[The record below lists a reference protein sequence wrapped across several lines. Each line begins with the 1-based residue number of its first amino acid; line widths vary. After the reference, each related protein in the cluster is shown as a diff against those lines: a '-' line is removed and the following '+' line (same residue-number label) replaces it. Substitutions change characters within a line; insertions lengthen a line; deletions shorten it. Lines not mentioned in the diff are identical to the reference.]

1 MLSFKVNELVTS
13 LCKKELVIKL
23 KEIFDYF
30 TNKGDYDI
38 FCEIIENYILDDYSR
53 ATNETV
59 KIICED
65 DEEVE
70 ITLFQFLINL
80 YFLEFNFMY
89 KIPIT
94 RDWMQDIDVNFLKD
108 YHKNLEKICQE
119 KIYPIIEKKK
129 INSEECFS
137 FILSHI
143 TERMEQLSELLST
156 ISSPTISIIDLIEF
170 CGRNKEFD
178 NLLNTTLDDTKSSA
192 QLEAQLKEDG
202 QKLFDIILKD
212 ENSCLFP
219 FVQSNCLS
227 VLQLTQMFIAVGPR
241 MSINNI
247 VLPHIM
253 KRSYLNGLQ
262 NVGDQI
268 AESELAAKALIYKK
282 KFVGVSGYMSR
293 ETNLAGLN
301 NRIDYK
307 MNDCGTKH
315 YINYEVKTPKH
326 LDLIISKNIIMNNGK
341 LKQVTKN
348 DTDLI
353 GTTVKLR
360 SICTCAHPV
369 KGLVCKACY
378 GNPPEFKSSYRI
390 GGATS
395 TEVENKLSNAVMA
408 VKHAA
413 GTKTK
418 EFDDE
423 VLLSIFT
430 NDENRLVLKRLEDPE
445 NTSIIF
451 DKEYIEDIID
461 RVRNDEYDDYDDYD
475 EEEEDDDDDD
485 EGSTRVVSK
494 MLVDLKIVTKKID
507 ANGDPYEDEYIVK
520 LDGSFLTLSED
531 MLSGNNLKAIDIPI
545 DSDVAELK
553 LSNIKPGTPIF
564 NIKYITAETSKY
576 LKELKNIIERSK
588 PNWYINDLDTPLNDF
603 ADLVIEAGLKNE
615 EMVFLEPIIY
625 ALTRDQNN
633 ILKHPDF
640 SKDNPE
646 FMVIN
651 LKTAIFKGDLL
662 SALVYQEVS
671 KTCKDID
678 SFEREGIGDGIHDSS
693 FKTTVRHDFSYMK
706 KALKKA
712 KFI

>member
-1 MLSFKVNELVTS
+1 
-13 LCKKELVIKL
+13 
-23 KEIFDYF
+23 
-30 TNKGDYDI
+30 
-38 FCEIIENYILDDYSR
+38 
-53 ATNETV
+53 
-59 KIICED
+59 
-65 DEEVE
+65 
-70 ITLFQFLINL
+70 
-80 YFLEFNFMY
+80 
-89 KIPIT
+89 
-94 RDWMQDIDVNFLKD
+94 
-108 YHKNLEKICQE
+108 
-119 KIYPIIEKKK
+119 
-129 INSEECFS
+129 
-137 FILSHI
+137 
-143 TERMEQLSELLST
+143 
-156 ISSPTISIIDLIEF
+156 
-170 CGRNKEFD
+170 
-178 NLLNTTLDDTKSSA
+178 
-192 QLEAQLKEDG
+192 
-202 QKLFDIILKD
+202 
-212 ENSCLFP
+212 
-219 FVQSNCLS
+219 
-227 VLQLTQMFIAVGPR
+227 MFIAVGPR

-307 MNDCGTKH
+307 INDCGTKH
-315 YINYEVKTPKH
+315 YINYEVKTQKH
-326 LDLIISKNIIMNNGK
+326 LELIISKNIIMNNGK
-341 LKQVTKN
+341 LKKVTKD

-475 EEEEDDDDDD
+475 DEEDDDDE
-485 EGSTRVVSK
+485 EGSTHVVSK

-553 LSNIKPGTPIF
+553 LSNIKPGTPVF
-564 NIKYITAETSKY
+564 NIKYITAETSRY

-588 PNWYINDLDTPLNDF
+588 PNWYFNDLDTPLNDF

-693 FKTTVRHDFSYMK
+693 FKTTVHHDFSYMK

-712 KFI
+712 KII

>member
-1 MLSFKVNELVTS
+1 MLSLKINGLVS
-13 LCKKELVIKL
+13 DLCNKKLVIDL
-23 KEIFDYF
+23 REIFQYF
-30 TNKGDYDI
+30 TTKRDYDI
-38 FCEIIENYILDDYSR
+38 FCEVIENYILDDYAR
-53 ATNETV
+53 ATDETI

-65 DEEVE
+65 DFEAT

-89 KIPIT
+89 KVPIT
-94 RDWMQDIDVNFLKD
+94 KDWMQDVDVDFLKN
-108 YHKNLEKICQE
+108 YHSNLEKLCQE
-119 KIYPIIEKKK
+119 KIYPIIEKRK
-129 INSEECFS
+129 IDSEECFS

-143 TERMEQLSELLST
+143 TERMEQLSELLAA

-170 CGRNKEFD
+170 CGRNKEFN
-178 NLLNTTLDDTKSSA
+178 NLLDTTLDDTKTSTM
-192 QLEAQLKEDG
+192 LEAQLKSDG
-202 QKLFDIILKD
+202 ERLFNIILQDK
-212 ENSCLFP
+212 NSCLFP
-219 FVQSNCLS
+219 FVQSDCLS
-227 VLQLTQMFIAVGPR
+227 TQQLTQMFIAVGPR

-282 KFVGVSGYMSR
+282 KYVGVSGYMSR

-301 NRIDYK
+301 TRIDYK
-307 MNDCGTKH
+307 MKDCGTKH
-315 YINYEVKTPKH
+315 YINYHVKTPKH
-326 LDLIISKNIIMNNGK
+326 LELIISKNIISDDGK
-341 LKQVTKN
+341 LKKVTKN
-348 DTDLI
+348 SKDLI

-360 SICTCAHPV
+360 SICTCAHPSI
-369 KGLVCKACY
+369 KGLVCKTCY

-408 VKHAA
+408 VKHSA

-423 VLLSIFT
+423 VLLSIFDDDD
-430 NDENRLVLKRLEDPE
+430 NKLVLKRLEAPE

-451 DKEYIEDIID
+451 EKEYIEDIAE
-461 RVRNDEYDDYDDYD
+461 RVRNASMDDFDDF
-475 EEEEDDDDDD
+475 DDDDD
-485 EGSTRVVSK
+485 EDGSSRVVSK
-494 MLVDLKIVTKKID
+494 MLVDLRVVTKKFD
-507 ANGDPYEDEYIVK
+507 ELGEPYEDEYLVK

-531 MLSGNNLKAIDIPI
+531 MLLGNNLKAIDIPI
-545 DSDVAELK
+545 DSDIAELK
-553 LSNIKPGTPIF
+553 LSNIKPGTPVF
-564 NIKYITAETSKY
+564 NIKYITAETSRY
-576 LKELKNIIERSK
+576 LKDLKNIIERSK

-625 ALTRDQNN
+625 ALTRRQDN
-633 ILKHPDF
+633 ILLRPDF
-640 SKDNPE
+640 SKENPD
-646 FMVIN
+646 FMLVN
-651 LKTAIFKGDLL
+651 LKSAIFKGDLL
-662 SALVYQEVS
+662 SALVYQEVT
-671 KTCKDID
+671 KTIKDVD
-678 SFEREGIGDGIHDSS
+678 SFERNYIGDGIHDSS
-693 FKTTVRHDFSYMK
+693 FRTSSVTDFNYMK

-712 KFI
+712 KMI

>member
-1 MLSFKVNELVTS
+1 
-13 LCKKELVIKL
+13 
-23 KEIFDYF
+23 
-30 TNKGDYDI
+30 
-38 FCEIIENYILDDYSR
+38 
-53 ATNETV
+53 
-59 KIICED
+59 
-65 DEEVE
+65 
-70 ITLFQFLINL
+70 
-80 YFLEFNFMY
+80 
-89 KIPIT
+89 
-94 RDWMQDIDVNFLKD
+94 MQDIDVEFLKN
-108 YHKNLEKICQE
+108 YHSNLEKMCQE
-119 KIYPIIEKKK
+119 KIYPVIEKKK

-143 TERMEQLSELLST
+143 TERMEQLSELLAT

-170 CGRNKEFD
+170 CGRNKEF
-178 NLLNTTLDDTKSSA
+178 NTLLDTTLDENKSSA

-202 QKLFDIILKD
+202 HRLFNIILKD
-212 ENSCLFP
+212 KNSCLFP
-219 FVQSNCLS
+219 FVQSDCLS
-227 VLQLTQMFIAVGPR
+227 ELQLTQMFIAVGPR

-282 KFVGVSGYMSR
+282 KYVGVSGYMSR

-315 YINYEVKTPKH
+315 YINYEVKSDKH
-326 LDLIISKNIIMNNGK
+326 LSLIISKNIILSNGK
-341 LKQVTKN
+341 LKKVTKD

-360 SICTCAHPV
+360 SICTCAHPQ
-369 KGLVCKACY
+369 KGFVCKACY
-378 GNPPEFKSSYRI
+378 GNPPDFKSSYKI

-423 VLLSIFT
+423 TLLKIF
-430 NDENRLVLKRLEDPE
+430 NIDENRLILKRLEDPE

-461 RVRNDEYDDYDDYD
+461 RVRNDEYDDYDYD
-475 EEEEDDDDDD
+475 EDDDDDEDD
-485 EGSTRVVSK
+485 EGPTRVVSK
-494 MLVDLKIVTKKID
+494 ILVDLKVVTKKLD
-507 ANGDPYEDEYIVK
+507 ENGETYEDEYLVK
-520 LDGSFLTLSED
+520 LDGSFLTLSEE

-553 LSNIKPGTPIF
+553 LSNIKPGTSVF
-564 NIKYITAETSKY
+564 NVKYITAETSRY

-603 ADLVIEAGLKNE
+603 ADLIIESGLKNE

-625 ALTRDQNN
+625 ALTRDQND
-633 ILKHPDF
+633 ILRHPDF
-640 SKDNPE
+640 SKDNPQ

-651 LKTAIFKGDLL
+651 LKAAIFKGDLL
-662 SALVYQEVS
+662 SAFAYQEIS
-671 KTCKDID
+671 KIIKDID
-678 SFEREGIGDGIHDSS
+678 SFERADIGDGINDSS
-693 FKTTVRHDFSYMK
+693 FKTTVKHDFTYMK

-712 KFI
+712 KII

>member
-1 MLSFKVNELVTS
+1 MLSLKVNELVED
-13 LCKKELVIKL
+13 LCKQHLVIKL
-23 KEIFDYF
+23 KDIFQYF
-30 TNKGDYDI
+30 SNKKDYDI

-53 ATNETV
+53 ATDEQV

-65 DEEVE
+65 DEEVT

-94 RDWMQDIDVNFLKD
+94 KDWMHDVDVNFLKN
-108 YHKNLEKICQE
+108 YHSNLEKMCQE

-129 INSEECFS
+129 IDSEECFS

-143 TERMEQLSELLST
+143 TERMEQLSELLAA

-170 CGRNKEFD
+170 CGRNKEFN
-178 NLLNTTLDDTKSSA
+178 NLLDTTLDDTKSSA

-212 ENSCLFP
+212 KNSCLFP
-219 FVQSNCLS
+219 FVQSDCLS
-227 VLQLTQMFIAVGPR
+227 ILQLTQMFIAVGPR

-341 LKQVTKN
+341 LKKVTKN

-360 SICTCAHPV
+360 SICTCAHPI
-369 KGLVCKACY
+369 KGFVCKACY
-378 GNPPEFKSSYRI
+378 GNPPEFKSSYKI

-475 EEEEDDDDDD
+475 DEEEDDDE

-494 MLVDLKIVTKKID
+494 MLVDLKVVTKKVD

-553 LSNIKPGTPIF
+553 LSNIKPGTPVF

-588 PNWYINDLDTPLNDF
+588 PNWYINDLDTPLNSF

-640 SKDNPE
+640 SKDNPQ
-646 FMVIN
+646 FAVIN

-671 KTCKDID
+671 KTLKDID

-712 KFI
+712 KLI